1 MKKLL
6 IILLS
11 FFSFA
16 GISCV
21 AQPDSEIIK
30 SASDTLKVA
39 TYNVRI
45 RTNSDTGNTN
55 WKVRKPEVAKL
66 INEFEFDVFGVQ
78 ELIDKSQEDD
88 LSDLLNSYASVSYGR
103 DNQEG
108 SKGERAAIYFLK
120 SRFEL
125 LQKGFFFLSET
136 PEKVSKG
143 WDAALNRICLW
154 TKLKDRITNKE
165 FYFFNTHFDHVG
177 VTARRESA
185 KLITRKME
193 ELAGSETV
201 ICEGDFNAAPNDTEF
216 YNTITTKLK
225 DSRLVSVEK
234 PKGSVGTF
242 NGWEKEKTDFPE
254 SVRIDYLFTQNVK
267 VISYETINKRFGEN
281 EVPSDHFPVMI
292 RCTTK

>member
-16 GISCV
+16 GISCK
-21 AQPDSEIIK
+21 AQPDAEITK
-30 SASDTLKVA
+30 STSDTLKVA
-39 TYNVRI
+39 TFNVRI

-108 SKGERAAIYFLK
+108 SKGERAAIYYMK
-120 SRFEL
+120 NRFEL

-154 TKLKDRITNKE
+154 TKLKDRVTNKE
-165 FYFFNTHFDHVG
+165 FYFFNTHFDHIG
-177 VTARRESA
+177 VIARRESA
-185 KLITRKME
+185 KLITRKMV
-193 ELAGSETV
+193 ELAGNETV
-201 ICEGDFNAAPNDTEF
+201 ICVGDFNAAPNDTEF
-216 YNTITTKLK
+216 YNTITAKLK
-225 DSRLVSVEK
+225 DSRLVSAEK

>member
-66 INEFEFDVFGVQ
+66 INEFQFDVFGVQ
-78 ELIDKSQEDD
+78 ELIDKSQEND
-88 LSDLLNSYASVSYGR
+88 LSDLLSSYATVSYGR

-108 SKGERAAIYFLK
+108 SQGERAAIYYLK

-154 TKLKDRITNKE
+154 AKLKDRVTNKE
-165 FYFFNTHFDHVG
+165 FYFFNTHFDHIG
-177 VTARRESA
+177 VVARRESA

-193 ELAGSETV
+193 ELAGNETV
-201 ICEGDFNAAPNDTEF
+201 ICVGDFNADPNDTEF
-216 YNTITTKLK
+216 YNTITAKLK

-242 NGWEKEKTDFPE
+242 NGWENEKTDFPE
-254 SVRIDYLFTQNVK
+254 SVRIEYLFTQNVK

-281 EVPSDHFPVMI
+281 EVPSDHFPVLI